1 MDKSLEILHEVY
13 KDSTMTMVIF
23 TLIENKT
30 LTVTDMA
37 GEMNMTRSNI
47 YRSVRQL
54 LNYGIINLDHE
65 ETVKNY
71 VKKYYRLNEVFFKS
85 VSYESQIKS
94 LVDLNAESFSKVI
107 SGMLLSFSH
116 YLKLQHDKIIKM
128 NEAELKEIKDQLKE
142 NNAIMSIGSSS
153 KKSAH
158 NIIDAF
164 RKELDLDD
172 VENLENSRKDEST
185 IIMFLALPISHSK

>member
-128 NEAELKEIKDQLKE
+128 NEAELKEIKEQLKE

-153 KKSAH
+153 KKSAR